1 MFEASFTLIIATVF
15 LLGSPGPATLSLA
28 AVGATVG
35 FTRGLGYLYGILSGL
50 IVVILG
56 AGFGIAAVFSRLPRL
71 AFVIQVAGGIYL
83 LWIAYRIA
91 AAPPLEEQS
100 STRQS
105 LPSFTD
111 GLILNLLNPKA
122 YVAFFAVFSQFRL
135 PFENSFVSFTSTGA
149 ICFALGVLVDIL
161 WLWVGDLM
169 RLKFANPR
177 SSRVIRVMF
186 AIMIVVAT
194 GLAVTKMGAA

>member
-1 MFEASFTLIIATVF
+1 MFEASLVLIIATLF

-56 AGFGIAAVFSRLPRL
+56 AGFGIAAVFSRLPKL
-71 AFVIQVAGGIYL
+71 AFVIQIAGSTYL

-100 STRQS
+100 SALLS
-105 LPSFTD
+105 PPSFTD
-111 GLILNLLNPKA
+111 GFILNLLNPKA

-135 PFENSFVSFTSTGA
+135 PFEDSIVSFTSTAA
-149 ICFALGVLVDIL
+149 ICFAIAVFVDIL
-161 WLWVGDLM
+161 WLWVGGLM
-169 RLKFANPR
+169 RSKFTNPR
-177 SSRVIRVMF
+177 SSRVIRIIF

-194 GLAVTKMGAA
+194 GFAVTKMGAT